1 MVLHNVCTW
10 PGNEANGLQCSG
22 LFVARDRK
30 LERRQRLK
38 RVNPLPGGTMGATV
52 SKIIQTITAILV
64 CHCVSVC
71 FFKQPISYRV
81 VRVYYFASTP
91 SLKILV
97 SSKANVTLPVLQNLA
112 TRAFKDCLIASGW
125 SNTGGGGGTS
135 MRLAMRRPLL
145 CETTRGTIVRI
156 CVTVTQCHTLWHND
170 KWGPVS
176 MSHSVILWQVG
187 DISQSWD
194 IVGGT
199 GAYKKNEWEGSVKMC
214 IFSVRSIL
222 KHYKFACTHPKCT
235 KQGGPGTQ
243 LAQLCHFE
251 AIMIVTS
258 C

>member
-1 MVLHNVCTW
+1 MCTW

-97 SSKANVTLPVLQNLA
+97 SSKANVTLPLLQNLA

-125 SNTGGGGGTS
+125 SNTGGGGGQAWDLPWDDHCCVKQPVGPLWGSVSLSHSVTPCDIMTS
-135 MRLAMRRPLL
+135 EDL
-145 CETTRGTIVRI
+145 C
-156 CVTVTQCHTLWHND
+156 QCHTLWYCD
-170 KWGPVS
+170 KWGTFRRAGILLEGQGLTRK
-176 MSHSVILWQVG
+176 MSEREVWK
-187 DISQSWD
+187 
-194 IVGGT
+194 
-199 GAYKKNEWEGSVKMC
+199 GAFFLLGQFRN
-214 IFSVRSIL
+214 ITNLLAHTRSAPS
-222 KHYKFACTHPKCT
+222 KAA
-235 KQGGPGTQ
+235 
-243 LAQLCHFE
+243 LALN
-251 AIMIVTS
+251 
-258 C
+258 